1 LDRVTPGALITVSV
15 ADAGAAFVAPSA
27 LVNAPAGIV
36 LRCAPSVTLVTS
48 TVIVQVAPAP
58 RFAGERNAG
67 AAGAAVTVPAPHVV
81 DAFGVAAIV
90 TPAGSESA
98 SATPVSATD
107 PRQIRNG
114 DPQRRR
120 AALTI
125 DAGVNVLLSVT
136 PGALITVS
144 VAGAGLGFVAPCV
157 LVSAPA
163 VSY

>member
-58 RFAGERNAG
+58 TLPPESETPAPP
-67 AAGAAVTVPAPHVV
+67 GAAVTVPAPHVV
-81 DAFGVAAIV
+81 DAFGVACDRHAGRKRIGERDARERDD
-90 TPAGSESA
+90 PAARFETVIRSA
-98 SATPVSATD
+98 DVP
-107 PRQIRNG
+107 P
-114 DPQRRR
+114 
-120 AALTI
+120 LTI

-136 PGALITVS
+136 PAR
-144 VAGAGLGFVAPCV
+144 
-157 LVSAPA
+157 
-163 VSY
+163 